1 MPDLL
6 ITDDLLERCAVAAL
20 VADAA
25 MYLGPWEG
33 LHEATKAA
41 YREIARAVLVEA
53 LTHTCPSWRASG
65 ERCTTFCAD
74 CGGRGWAR

>member
-6 ITDDLLERCAVAAL
+6 ITDDLLERCAVAAQD
-20 VADAA
+20 ADAA
-25 MYLGPWEG
+25 YLAWEG

-53 LTHTCPSWRASG
+53 PDAHVPVGAGLW
-65 ERCTTFCAD
+65 
-74 CGGRGWAR
+74 